1 MKTWIKGGLIGAVLF
16 ILLFIISI
24 PLSGGYYGM
33 YLALP
38 IITLLRL
45 LTGNFEFN
53 SGEMVILIISSVSF
67 YFIIGAII
75 GLIVGKIKSKNLKS
89 GK

>member
-1 MKTWIKGGLIGAVLF
+1 
-16 ILLFIISI
+16 
-24 PLSGGYYGM
+24 M